1 MAEPFG
7 KQGSVVASGKDDDLF
22 MIETRV
28 TIATV
33 RTIVIVAIK
42 KPPVIA

>member
-7 KQGSVVASGKDDDLF
+7 KQGSVVASGKGDDLF

-28 TIATV
+28 IIVTV
-33 RTIVIVAIK
+33 RIIVIVASK
-42 KPPVIA
+42 KPQ